1 MPASYE
7 SLRAEL
13 DDIVEQYR
21 AHIARDGSKA
31 GLTREEAVKRIR
43 QLGFTEGDALRWLGL
58 KPRSKPLRPTSR
70 QQRPPLAAAETS
82 TGARLPTAPTRG

>member
-1 MPASYE
+1 MPPSYE

-31 GLTREEAVKRIR
+31 GLTRGEAVKRIR
-43 QLGFTEGDALRWLGL
+43 QLGFTEGDAVRWLGSR
-58 KPRSKPLRPTSR
+58 PRSKWLD
-70 QQRPPLAAAETS
+70 
-82 TGARLPTAPTRG
+82 